1 MLPCAACR
9 EPEGLP
15 DPHRDG
21 RAMRASETDQMKAH
35 GKMLVKNFKA
45 AFKEEFGVGVN
56 VHNGFS
62 TGSYADDGATLASIR
77 SDKAGSASGDL
88 ELHGN
93 MSVGTAENAIK
104 DALGFKVQILDKAG
118 KNADNAA
125 RLSSLR

>member
-1 MLPCAACR
+1 
-9 EPEGLP
+9 
-15 DPHRDG
+15 
-21 RAMRASETDQMKAH
+21 MKAH

-45 AFKEEFGVGVN
+45 SFKEEFGVSIN

-77 SDKAGSASGDL
+77 SEKAETATGDL

-93 MSVGTAENAIK
+93 MSVGTAEGAIK
-104 DALGFKVQILDKAG
+104 DALGFKVQILDKSG
-118 KNADNAA
+118 KNADNSA